1 MMLLPT
7 TASRGVFEAHP
18 TMKGSSL
25 MKIAIDGYSQST
37 ARAGGGAH
45 SRIVSGA
52 VALFAFAVFA
62 ATPSFC
68 HAQVTGLGSAASY
81 GLLEDG
87 GSVNVNGLPSFNSVK
102 GNIGLQS
109 ATVNVGLLN
118 SLSVSGTAYEGSGV
132 TINAKGFLH
141 GQGNFSANSTATG
154 PQTPL
159 ALAAAFTA
167 ATSASSSDKALAFTT
182 TISSNNVITGTQ
194 AVNVVNVS
202 SISHDLTI
210 SGSANQ
216 VFVINVTGSGG
227 INLSNVRLSGSVT
240 AKDVLFNITGKG
252 NVSLGGGTVNGT
264 FLDTGSGSI
273 SLNRTTVNGE
283 IIAGSGGVTITN
295 SAAINGEPF
304 AGGAAVAAPELPS
317 IAMAGAACLL
327 LLGRAAVARFK
338 RSRAT

>member
-1 MMLLPT
+1 
-7 TASRGVFEAHP
+7 
-18 TMKGSSL
+18 
-25 MKIAIDGYSQST
+25 MKIAIDGYAQST
-37 ARAGGGAH
+37 ARARGGAH

-132 TINAKGFLH
+132 TINANGLFQ
-141 GQGNFSANSTATG
+141 GQGSFSANSTASG

-210 SGSANQ
+210 SGNANQ
-216 VFVINVTGSGG
+216 VFVINVTGNGNGNGG
-227 INLSNVRLSGSVT
+227 IKLSNVILSGGVT
-240 AKDVLFNITGKG
+240 ANDVLFNITGKG
-252 NVSLGGGTVNGT
+252 NVSLGSGTVNGT

-273 SLNRTTVNGE
+273 SLNGTKVYGE
-283 IIAGSGGVTITN
+283 IIAGSGGVTTTN
-295 SAAINGEPF
+295 SAAINAEPF

>member
-1 MMLLPT
+1 MMLLPAT
-7 TASRGVFEAHP
+7 TARGGFEAHP
-18 TMKGSSL
+18 MMKGSSL
-25 MKIAIDGYSQST
+25 MKIAIDSCTQST

-45 SRIVSGA
+45 SRTVSGA

-87 GSVNVNGLPSFNSVK
+87 GSVNVKGFLSFNSSGVQ

-109 ATVNVGLLN
+109 ATVNVGLSD
-118 SLSVSGTAYEGSGV
+118 SLSVNGTAYEGSGV
-132 TINAKGFLH
+132 TINANGFL
-141 GQGNFSANSTATG
+141 QGSFSANSIVKG
-154 PQTPL
+154 QQS

-167 ATSASSSDKALAFTT
+167 ATSASSNDKALASTT
-182 TISSNNVITGTQ
+182 TISSNVITGTQ

-216 VFVINVTGSGG
+216 VFVINVTGNSG
-227 INLSNVRLSGSVT
+227 IKLSNVMLSGGVT

-252 NVSLGGGTVNGT
+252 GVSLGKGTVNGT
-264 FLDTGSGSI
+264 FLVTGSGSV
-273 SLNRTTVNGE
+273 SLNGTTVDGE
-283 IIAGSGGVTITN
+283 IIAGKVGVTTT
-295 SAAINGEPF
+295 SATINAEPF
-304 AGGAAVAAPELPS
+304 GGGAAVAAPELPS

-327 LLGRAAVARFK
+327 LLGRAAVARIK
-338 RSRAT
+338 RSRAS

>member
-1 MMLLPT
+1 
-7 TASRGVFEAHP
+7 
-18 TMKGSSL
+18 
-25 MKIAIDGYSQST
+25 MKIAIDGYTQST
-37 ARAGGGAH
+37 ARVGGGAH
-45 SRIVSGA
+45 SRTVSGA
-52 VALFAFAVFA
+52 AALFALAVFG

-87 GSVNVNGLPSFNSVK
+87 GSVNVNGFLSFNSVQ
-102 GNIGLQS
+102 GDIGLQS
-109 ATVNVGLLN
+109 ATVNVGIADF
-118 SLSVSGTAYEGSGV
+118 LSVKGTAYEGSGV
-132 TINAKGFLH
+132 TINANGLFQ
-141 GQGNFSANSTATG
+141 GQGSFSANSIVKG
-154 PQTPL
+154 QQT

-167 ATSASSSDKALAFTT
+167 AKSASSSDKALASTT
-182 TISSNNVITGTQ
+182 AISSNVITGTQ

-216 VFVINVTGSGG
+216 VFVINVTGSSG
-227 INLSNVRLSGSVT
+227 IKLSNVMLSGSVT
-240 AKDVLFNITGKG
+240 AKDVLFNITGNGK
-252 NVSLGGGTVNGT
+252 VSLGSGTVNGT
-264 FLDTGSGSI
+264 FLDIGSGSI
-273 SLNRTTVNGE
+273 SLNGTKVYGE
-283 IIAGSGGVTITN
+283 IIAGSGGVTTTN
-295 SAAINGEPF
+295 SAAINAEPF